1 MKKILYI
8 NPLLEEIHFILLV
21 GEEIITKTLPKN
33 LETAST
39 FPKMLVDLVDLYD
52 INDIYCIVG
61 PGPFTLMR
69 VITLAINA
77 IWYTRSIGV
86 KSCHFFDLICD
97 TSIPIIRANPKEFL
111 IKTNNTIENISIELV
126 PNGTYEGIIG
136 SIPSTEGIKY
146 IEYTDNIQHILNV
159 FLPRPYESKIA
170 PLYFKPPHIT
180 WQKISI

>member
-8 NPLLEEIHFILLV
+8 NPLLEEIHFILLI

-39 FPKMLVDLVDLYD
+39 LPKMLVDLVDLYN

-77 IWYTRSIGV
+77 I
-86 KSCHFFDLICD
+86 
-97 TSIPIIRANPKEFL
+97 
-111 IKTNNTIENISIELV
+111 
-126 PNGTYEGIIG
+126 
-136 SIPSTEGIKY
+136 
-146 IEYTDNIQHILNV
+146 
-159 FLPRPYESKIA
+159 
-170 PLYFKPPHIT
+170 
-180 WQKISI
+180 